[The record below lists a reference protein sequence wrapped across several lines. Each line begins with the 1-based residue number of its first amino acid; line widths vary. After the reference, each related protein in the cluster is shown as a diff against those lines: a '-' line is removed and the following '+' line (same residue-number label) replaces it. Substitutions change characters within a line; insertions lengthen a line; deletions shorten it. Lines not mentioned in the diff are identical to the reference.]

1 MKVKILPDRCQGHGM
16 CHLACSEVFS
26 LDDIDGHGI
35 VLTEHVPAVLE
46 DIVMKA
52 VESCPEQAIV
62 VSD

>member
-1 MKVKILPDRCQGHGM
+1 M